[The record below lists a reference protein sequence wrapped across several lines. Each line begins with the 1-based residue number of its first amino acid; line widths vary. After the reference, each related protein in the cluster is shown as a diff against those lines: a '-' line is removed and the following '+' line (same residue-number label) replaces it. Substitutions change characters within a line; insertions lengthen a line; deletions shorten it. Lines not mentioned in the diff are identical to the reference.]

1 MWRKGIKWANTS
13 AYKSTT
19 LAPSV
24 VEQESRWESH
34 GEEIDTFENDCV
46 TRKVSLERRL
56 EQADQ
61 RRQAFLTNIQQRVK
75 IHHDNIKEIMDK
87 GKMSHESALE
97 TLNLKLEEAGQKRE
111 RFLETVKAKA
121 SVPSQRVEKV
131 RAAQKM
137 QKRQKEQSIEQSLS
151 QAERLRRERLAEAS
165 MSAAKHCQQVVQ
177 KAREM
182 REKERQEAEDKIRL
196 YHQRQQAAA
205 DARRRL
211 TANQQESLLTAALSN
226 GRQKD
231 RVPKTPEKDETNK
244 IQHDKKRVVHRSQR
258 RRSELTLEKAI
269 AQFYES
275 GIPTMISGR
284 GMLKDE
290 SGLQSSLTELSE
302 SLASSMD
309 SGRAPVPMTHQVSN
323 STIEEDSDSDNEGM
337 SFDRFAELIADL
349 RILRSVQKILSEIQS
364 VHEEGI
370 GASSQKARYPT
381 RIFLSAFMV
390 VNYPEVVLSGI
401 GAQETKLTM
410 CARAM
415 ITAFDDLVKDAKHE
429 NVIIFSKSMVEN
441 FDSTWIVFQ
450 EQFCAWKSHDAA
462 GLESDLIKAAV
473 ELESSRLLKIVNVTD
488 KIRHMAD
495 MEALSQ
501 AVDHDLQLIE
511 DRICSLTGEA
521 GVSRLRAALEATR
534 SHVQETNSEVFSSG
548 SISAKNACSQPSL
561 APQGNGSSD
570 SVQEFALVDK
580 TMQSE
585 GASEWDNL
593 SLIWNLLYDP
603 EWRLPTK
610 VLEMQW
616 DDALGKSD
624 PFMETADEDDDATLK
639 LLSTRKREIE
649 RWKSLEDTLKD
660 MDGTDN
666 KFNTLLNI
674 LITFLERLQSF
685 APKYVSREF
694 TSAFGSTEDMKSAL
708 AMVQNSAVSW
718 INVSIAFDYIE
729 WCSKT
734 IAQLC
739 APYRDSE
746 IQIAQKLMS
755 EQVKEALAARHTCE
769 AIMTALVQC
778 LRMTE
783 LQIRLLGMDLA
794 NAHLEALT
802 SHFSRLSLAVRVAY
816 ARRKFSHELDLTEN
830 EENEYNVEIL
840 KSKLPK
846 TRGWLAIASGKLPR
860 VAADL
865 GHLDNADSSASPNQ
879 ISTVQMRTG
888 FDITQSTVQ
897 ESGPDSVETPKLAL
911 KPISSMSSWKGLVRI
926 GLVHLVS
933 GDGAIGSLSLPETL
947 KRDYVR
953 LFEMKNNFQIIT
965 VLAICMSII
974 DSSVSKNGRSS
985 MTDTVLLDQ
994 KKTAKA
1000 RIQSILQDPGVSLKD
1015 ISLEVSKC
1023 VMTVD
1028 PTVESLDALAAHM
1041 STILKAL
1048 LHRSSQQGRHI
1059 TETLSSMLLHLL
1071 TKHNCDT
1078 QIHTLCQKLG
1088 APEIA
1093 PEVLSL
1099 GKDMRQLAAVTEA
1112 VCKPWYQ
1119 SLSSE
1124 FLRDNSS

>member
-1 MWRKGIKWANTS
+1 MSWGVGGVDENEIRDMS
-13 AYKSTT
+13 
-19 LAPSV
+19 
-24 VEQESRWESH
+24 EFCSH
-34 GEEIDTFENDCV
+34 VFDSNIV
-46 TRKVSLERRL
+46 
-56 EQADQ
+56 
-61 RRQAFLTNIQQRVK
+61 QAFLTNIQQRVK
-75 IHHDNIKEIMDK
+75 VHHDNIKEIMDK
-87 GKMSHESALE
+87 GRMSHESALE

-121 SVPSQRVEKV
+121 SVRSQRVEKV
-131 RAAQKM
+131 RAAQSM

-165 MSAAKHCQQVVQ
+165 TSAAKHCQQVLQ

-182 REKERQEAEDKIRL
+182 REKEKQETEDKIRL
-196 YHQRQQAAA
+196 YHQRQEAAA
-205 DARRRL
+205 DARRRMA
-211 TANQQESLLTAALSN
+211 ANQQESLLTAALSN
-226 GRQKD
+226 GSQKGN
-231 RVPKTPEKDETNK
+231 VPKTPEKDEEIK
-244 IQHDKKRVVHRSQR
+244 IQHDTKRVVHRLQR

-269 AQFYES
+269 RQFYES
-275 GIPTMISGR
+275 GIPTMIPVSR
-284 GMLKDE
+284 DE

-323 STIEEDSDSDNEGM
+323 SAIEEDSDSDNGAM
-337 SFDRFAELIADL
+337 SFDQFAELIADL
-349 RILRSVQKILSEIQS
+349 RILRSVQKILSEIQC

-410 CARAM
+410 CAREM
-415 ITAFDDLVKDAKHE
+415 IRAFDDLVKDARHE
-429 NVIIFSKSMVEN
+429 HEIMFSKSMVEN

-473 ELESSRLLKIVNVTD
+473 ELESSRLLKIVNATD
-488 KIRHMAD
+488 RIRHMAD

-501 AVDHDLQLIE
+501 GVDHDLQLIQ
-511 DRICSLTGEA
+511 DKISSLTGEA
-521 GVSRLRAALEATR
+521 GVARLRAALEATR
-534 SHVQETNSEVFSSG
+534 SYVQEVHNETFSSG
-548 SISAKNACSQPSL
+548 SNSEKDVSSQPAS
-561 APQGNGSSD
+561 AGRKDGASD

-580 TMQSE
+580 NVQNE
-585 GASEWDNL
+585 GVGQWDNL

-610 VLEMQW
+610 GLEMQW

-624 PFMETADEDDDATLK
+624 PFMETADEDNDADVK
-639 LLSTRKREIE
+639 LLNTRKIEIE
-649 RWKSLEDTLKD
+649 RWKSLEDMLED
-660 MDGTDN
+660 IEGTED
-666 KFNTLLNI
+666 KFMILMNMLNN
-674 LITFLERLQSF
+674 FLERLQSF
-685 APKYVSREF
+685 APKHVSREF
-694 TSAFGSTEDMKSAL
+694 ANAFSSAQDMRSAL
-708 AMVQNSAVSW
+708 TMAQNSAISW
-718 INVSIAFDYIE
+718 INVSKAFEYIE

-734 IAQLC
+734 IGQLC
-739 APYRDSE
+739 APHRDSD

-755 EQVKEALAARHTCE
+755 EQVKEALTISHDTSRK
-769 AIMTALVQC
+769 IIQALVLC

-816 ARRKFSHELDLTEN
+816 ARRKFSHELDLIEN
-830 EENEYNVEIL
+830 EEKEYEVEIL
-840 KSKLPK
+840 KSKLSK

-865 GHLDNADSSASPNQ
+865 GNLDTSEMKSSASPNQ

-888 FDITQSTVQ
+888 LDLSQTNIQPTGVNSVDI
-897 ESGPDSVETPKLAL
+897 PKLSL
-911 KPISSMSSWKGLVRI
+911 KSISSMSSWKGLVRI

-933 GDGAIGSLSLPETL
+933 GDGAIGSLSLPETM
-947 KRDYVR
+947 KRDYAR
-953 LFEMKNNFQIIT
+953 LFEMKNTFQSIT
-965 VLAICMSII
+965 ILAICMTII
-974 DSSVSKNGRSS
+974 DSSVSKNNSTSITG
-985 MTDTVLLDQ
+985 TVLDH
-994 KKTAKA
+994 KRTAKA
-1000 RIQSILQDPGVSLKD
+1000 RIQSILRDPSVALKD

-1023 VMTVD
+1023 VMAID
-1028 PTVESLDALAAHM
+1028 PNVESLDALAAHM

-1071 TKHNCDT
+1071 IQHECYEK
-1078 QIHTLCQKLG
+1078 IHTLCQKLG

-1112 VCKPWYQ
+1112 VCEPWYQ

-1124 FLRDNSS
+1124 FLADTSS

>member
-1 MWRKGIKWANTS
+1 M
-13 AYKSTT
+13 
-19 LAPSV
+19 
-24 VEQESRWESH
+24 
-34 GEEIDTFENDCV
+34 
-46 TRKVSLERRL
+46 
-56 EQADQ
+56 
-61 RRQAFLTNIQQRVK
+61 QAFLTNIQQRVK

-151 QAERLRRERLAEAS
+151 QAERLRQERLAEAS
-165 MSAAKHCQQVVQ
+165 MSAAKHCQQVLQ

-182 REKERQEAEDKIRL
+182 REKERQEAEDKMRL
-196 YHQRQQAAA
+196 YYQRQEAAA

-231 RVPKTPEKDETNK
+231 RVPKTPEKDEASK

-275 GIPTMISGR
+275 GIPTMIPGR
-284 GMLKDE
+284 GLLREE

-309 SGRAPVPMTHQVSN
+309 SGKVPVPMTHQVSN
-323 STIEEDSDSDNEGM
+323 STIEDDSDSDNEAM

-349 RILRSVQKILSEIQS
+349 RILRAVQKILSEIQS

-370 GASSQKARYPT
+370 GASSQKARYPA

-401 GAQETKLTM
+401 GAQETKLTI

-415 ITAFDDLVKDAKHE
+415 ITAFDDLIKDAQHE
-429 NVIIFSKSMVEN
+429 NALMFSKSMVEN

-488 KIRHMAD
+488 RIRHMAD

-501 AVDHDLQLIE
+501 GVDHDLQLIE
-511 DRICSLTGEA
+511 DRISSLTGEA
-521 GVSRLRAALEATR
+521 GVARLRAALEATR
-534 SHVQETNSEVFSSG
+534 SHIQEINSEAFSSG
-548 SISAKNACSQPSL
+548 NSSVKNVSSQPSH
-561 APQGNGSSD
+561 AAQGNGTSD
-570 SVQEFALVDK
+570 SVQEFTLMDK
-580 TMQSE
+580 TMQNE

-610 VLEMQW
+610 VLETQW

-624 PFMETADEDDDATLK
+624 PYLETVEEENNAGVK
-639 LLSTRKREIE
+639 LLNTRKREIE
-649 RWKSLEDTLKD
+649 RWKSLEDTLNGEN
-660 MDGTDN
+660 GTEN
-666 KFNTLLNI
+666 KFTTLMNI

-685 APKYVSREF
+685 APKHVSREF
-694 TSAFGSTEDMKSAL
+694 ASAFGSTEDMRSEL
-708 AMVQNSAVSW
+708 AMVHNSALSW
-718 INVSIAFDYIE
+718 INVSKVFDYIE

-739 APYRDSE
+739 APNRDSE

-755 EQVKEALAARHTCE
+755 EQVKEALVAHETSQT
-769 AIMTALVQC
+769 IIQALTQC

-816 ARRKFSHELDLTEN
+816 ARRKFSHELDLKES
-830 EENEYNVEIL
+830 EELEYGAEAL

-860 VAADL
+860 VATDL
-865 GHLDNADSSASPNQ
+865 GNLDKTRTDFSPKQ
-879 ISTVQMRTG
+879 ISAVQMRTG
-888 FDITQSTVQ
+888 FDITQSNIQ
-897 ESGPDSVETPKLAL
+897 GAGPDSVEIPKLSL

-947 KRDYVR
+947 KRDYAR
-953 LFEMKNNFQIIT
+953 LFAMKNDFQIVT

-974 DSSVSKNGRSS
+974 DSSVSKNSS
-985 MTDTVLLDQ
+985 TCMPDTVLNH

-1000 RIQSILQDPGVSLKD
+1000 RIQSILQDPGVSLND

-1023 VMTVD
+1023 VMTID
-1028 PTVESLDALAAHM
+1028 ATIESLDALAAHM
-1041 STILKAL
+1041 CTILKAL

-1071 TKHNCDT
+1071 IQNEPDDK
-1078 QIHTLCQKLG
+1078 IHALCQKLG

-1093 PEVLSL
+1093 PEVFAL
-1099 GKDMRQLAAVTEA
+1099 GRDMRQLAAVTEA
-1112 VCKPWYQ
+1112 VCDPWYR

-1124 FLRDNSS
+1124 FLTENLS